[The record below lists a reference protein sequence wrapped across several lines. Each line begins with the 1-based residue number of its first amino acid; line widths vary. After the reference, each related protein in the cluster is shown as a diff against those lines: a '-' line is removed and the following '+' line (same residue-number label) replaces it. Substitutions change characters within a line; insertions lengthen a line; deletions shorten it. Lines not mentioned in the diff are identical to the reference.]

1 MKGFVLLLCVLF
13 AACPAFA
20 AKQYSYFRV
29 GNPNDISAT
38 TTPGTVLMGGGTD
51 VDAAFQWM
59 CQRSGGGDFLVIRAT
74 GTDAYNPY
82 IQSLCPN
89 ENSVATLIIPNRTAA
104 SDPFVVNAIQKVEAL
119 WIAGGDQS
127 NYINFWKG
135 TPVETELNNLIARGA
150 PIGGTSAGMN
160 VLSEFLYSAL
170 ASQGVT
176 SSQALAD
183 PFSRYITLDR
193 YFVNISILQGLL
205 DDPHFVTR
213 DRMGRDLAFM
223 CRVFL
228 NGWSSTPR
236 DIAIDE
242 QTALLIDASRPR
254 HSSRQQHRLLHASP
268 RRARTLPVKNAAH
281 LPKHRRLQDQFDRHV
296 QPRNVDRHR
305 RCCLYRIRQRRRPE
319 FHAARRLNLLTL
331 RLPTGFRVC
340 AYRPRADEFGY
351 PIRQFCVWVL
361 RFPCLGTI

>member
-1 MKGFVLLLCVLF
+1 MKTLSAVLCALFF
-13 AACPAFA
+13 AAPTFA

-29 GNPNDISAT
+29 GNPSDTST
-38 TTPGTVLMGGGTD
+38 STTPGTVLMGGGTD

-82 IQSLCPN
+82 IQALCPA
-89 ENSVATLIIPNRTAA
+89 ENSVATLIIPNRSAA
-104 SDPFVVNAIQKVEAL
+104 SDPFVINAIQKAEAL

-127 NYINFWKG
+127 DYINFWKG

-160 VLSEFLYSAL
+160 VLSQFLYSAL

-183 PFSRYITLDR
+183 PFNRYITLDQN
-193 YFVNISILQGLL
+193 FVNIANLHGLL

-223 CRVFL
+223 CRVYL
-228 NGWSSTPR
+228 NGFSAAPR
-236 DIAIDE
+236 DIAVDE
-242 QTALLIDASRPR
+242 QTALLIDDSGNASVVGTSTAYFMEAPGAP
-254 HSSRQQHRLLHASP
+254 QLCQAKTPL
-268 RRARTLPVKNAAH
+268 TY
-281 LPKHRRLQDQFDRHV
+281 
-296 QPRNVDRHR
+296 RNIAV
-305 RCCLYRIRQRRRPE
+305 YRINANGTFKLSTWE
-319 FHAARRLNLLTL
+319 G
-331 RLPTGFRVC
+331 TGGI
-340 AYRPRADEFGY
+340 AYTVSANAG
-351 PIRQFCVWVL
+351 VL
-361 RFPCLGTI
+361 SSTQPGGSIY